1 MKILAPDFDRILQ
14 NALLYVNPKSPRL
27 VEVFFV
33 FGSDRIDIFAT
44 DDYVVITDSAPLT
57 EGGIPKEI
65 ALSIESA
72 KELAEWVKEDKKVV
86 HKSEIEIDLKLTL
99 MHLSSNDSDR
109 ELSISYVK
117 EPAYKGWDF
126 MFELLSQEV
135 ELRDFGVMAVRPER
149 LAKLARLKAD
159 KEAPVDL
166 RGVNIRGHLGVQFRL
181 GDTIT
186 GCIVPVDRSYVDDRF
201 LWGETAS

>member
-33 FGSDRIDIFAT
+33 IGPDRIDIFAT
-44 DDYVVITDSAPLT
+44 DDYVVITDSAPLL
-57 EGGIPKEI
+57 EGGPAREV
-65 ALSIESA
+65 ALSIEDV

-86 HKSEIEIDLKLTL
+86 HKSEIEIDLKHTL
-99 MHLSSNDSDR
+99 MQLSSQDSER
-109 ELSISYVK
+109 ELVERFIK
-117 EPAYKGWDF
+117 EPAFDGWNF
-126 MFELLSQEV
+126 MFELLSE
-135 ELRDFGVMAVRPER
+135 EADPRDFGVMAVRPDR

-201 LWGETAS
+201 LWGETA